1 MRFGPGA
8 WVFLL
13 ASALPAAAQVP
24 GAVSV
29 SAGLVTTAQSGVV
42 DQEFQVYSGSP
53 GGVTTSWAAGVDIA
67 LPRGLS
73 LGIGV
78 TPTGLMTSRQPS
90 RYGMTFN
97 EDRRDLFVDAFLHG
111 HVRAARLFAL
121 EPLAGVTLAHRRH
134 WSQTE
139 YRQYYLLP
147 EEQLLVEPRFEG
159 ASLTSFGAVVG
170 LQLAI
175 GTARF
180 AVVPSVTGRAVAQE
194 KYSGWYP
201 EPGPTRLSVSFGVVA
216 RVGLG
221 GTASASPARRP

>member
-13 ASALPAAAQVP
+13 ASALPAAAQTP
-24 GAVSV
+24 GTVSI
-29 SAGLVTTAQSGVV
+29 SAGVVTTSQSGVV
-42 DQEFQVYSGSP
+42 DQEFQVYTGSP

-67 LPRGLS
+67 LPRGLA

-97 EDRRDLFVDAFLHG
+97 EDRRDLFVDAFVHG
-111 HVRAARLFAL
+111 HVRAARSFAL
-121 EPLAGVTLAHRRH
+121 EPLAGVTVAHRRH

-139 YRQYYLLP
+139 YRKYYLLP
-147 EEQLLVEPRFEG
+147 EEQILVGPRVEG
-159 ASLTSFGAVVG
+159 TSLTSVGALVG

-180 AVVPSVTGRAVAQE
+180 AVVPSVTGRLVVQE
-194 KYSGWYP
+194 EYSGWYP
-201 EPGPTRLSVSFGVVA
+201 EPGPTRFSASVGVVA

-221 GTASASPARRP
+221 TAASASPAHQP